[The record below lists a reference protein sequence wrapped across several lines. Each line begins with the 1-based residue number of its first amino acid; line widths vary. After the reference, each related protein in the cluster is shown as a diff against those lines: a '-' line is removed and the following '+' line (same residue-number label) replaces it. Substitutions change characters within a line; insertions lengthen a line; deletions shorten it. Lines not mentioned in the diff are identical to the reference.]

1 MPFKKVQYF
10 CEKFMIMLKRTKI
23 VATIS
28 DRRCDVEFL
37 RSLYNAGMNVARLN
51 TAHMNPDSAKKLI
64 DNIRQVSE
72 SIAIL
77 VDTKGPEIRT
87 SSNGE
92 EVKVENGSQVK
103 IIGDPNGNSGNDT
116 IYVSYQNIASEVPE
130 GSKILIDDGEIEL
143 EVIGKTPDAL
153 LCQATNCGV
162 IKQRKSVNIPG
173 VHINLPSLTEKD
185 KAFVQFAIENKVD
198 FIAHSFVRNKHDVLE
213 IKDILNKHNSP
224 IKIIAKIENQQGVDN
239 IEEILD
245 HAYGIMVAR
254 GDLGIEIPAE
264 KLPNIQRRLVR
275 KCIESKK
282 PVIIATQ
289 MLHSMIEHPRPTRAE
304 ISDIANAIYERTDAI
319 MLSGETAYGEYP
331 VEAVEVMT
339 SVAREVEAARDVDV
353 TLNLVRVKNEVTATL
368 AKAAVRACSSLPIKA
383 IIVDTL
389 TGRTGRYLSAFRG
402 KIPIYAICYKEH
414 VMRELALSYG
424 VEAVYMEPRTSRD
437 HFLTDAISTMLERRK
452 IASEDMVLVI
462 GGSFGPSNGAS
473 FMEISKVKNLI
484 TKK

>member
-1 MPFKKVQYF
+1 
-10 CEKFMIMLKRTKI
+10 MLKRTKI

-28 DRRCDVEFL
+28 DKRCDVDFI
-37 RSLYNAGMNVARLN
+37 RSLYQAGMNVARLN
-51 TAHMNPDSAKKLI
+51 TAHMNPESAKKLI
-64 DNIRQVSE
+64 DNIRKVSDD
-72 SIAIL
+72 IAIL

-87 SSNGE
+87 SSNGVE
-92 EVKVENGSQVK
+92 INVETGMQIKVIGNPDGASQ
-103 IIGDPNGNSGNDT
+103 GDT
-116 IYVSYQNIASEVPE
+116 IYVSYVNISSEVSI
-130 GSKILIDDGEIEL
+130 GNTILIDDGEIEL
-143 EVIGKTPDAL
+143 KVIDKHDQTL
-153 LCQATNCGV
+153 ICKATNSGT
-162 IKQRKSVNIPG
+162 IKLRKSVNIPN

-185 KAFVQFAIENKVD
+185 KAFVQFAIENNID
-198 FIAHSFVRNKHDVLE
+198 FIAHSFVRNKHDILE
-213 IKDILNKHNSP
+213 IKEILNEHNSP

-239 IEEILD
+239 IDEILD

-264 KLPNIQRRLVR
+264 KLPIIQLHIVR

-289 MLHSMIEHPRPTRAE
+289 MLHTMIEHPRPTRAE
-304 ISDIANAIYERTDAI
+304 ISDIANAIYQRTDAI
-319 MLSGETAYGEYP
+319 MLSGETAYGQYP
-331 VEAVEVMT
+331 IEAVEVMT
-339 SVAREVEAARDVDV
+339 RVAREVEETQESDM
-353 TLNLVRVKNEVTATL
+353 TLNLVRIKNEVTATL

-402 KIPIYAICYKEH
+402 RIPVYAICYKQH

-424 VEAVYMEPRTSRD
+424 VEAIYMEPRTSRD
-437 HFLTDAISTMLERRK
+437 HFLTDAINAMLERRK
-452 IASEDMVLVI
+452 IDSEDMVLII

>member
-1 MPFKKVQYF
+1 
-10 CEKFMIMLKRTKI
+10 MLKRTKI

-28 DRRCDVEFL
+28 DKRCDVEFIKA
-37 RSLYNAGMNVARLN
+37 LYQAGMNVARLN
-51 TAHMNPDSAKKLI
+51 TAHITPESAKKMI
-64 DNIRQVSE
+64 SNIRSVSE
-72 SIAIL
+72 NIAIL
-77 VDTKGPEIRT
+77 IDTKGPEIRT

-92 EVKVENGSQVK
+92 EISVETGMLIK
-103 IIGDPNGNSGNDT
+103 IIGTPDGASGNNT
-116 IYVSYQNIASEVPE
+116 VCVSYPNIANEVPV
-130 GSKILIDDGEIEL
+130 GNAILIDDGEIEL
-143 EVIGKTPDAL
+143 KVVDKKDNTLICE
-153 LCQATNCGV
+153 ATNCGT
-162 IKQRKSVNIPG
+162 IKLRKSVNIPN

-185 KAFVQFAIENKVD
+185 KAFVQFAIENNID
-198 FIAHSFVRNKHDVLE
+198 FIAHSFVRNMHDVLE
-213 IKDILNKHNSP
+213 IKEILHRHNSP

-239 IEEILD
+239 IDEILD

-264 KLPNIQRRLVR
+264 KLPIIQRRIVR

-289 MLHSMIEHPRPTRAE
+289 MLHTMIEHPRPTRAE
-304 ISDIANAIYERTDAI
+304 ISDIANAISQRTDAI
-319 MLSGETAYGEYP
+319 MLSGETAYGQYP

-339 SVAREVEAARDVDV
+339 RVAREVEESHEADLSV
-353 TLNLVRVKNEVTATL
+353 NLVRINNEVTATL

-389 TGRTGRYLSAFRG
+389 TGRTGRYLAAFRG
-402 KIPIYAICYKEH
+402 RIPIYAICYKQH

-437 HFLTDAISTMLERRK
+437 HFLTDAIGVMLERRK
-452 IASEDMVLVI
+452 IASEDMVLII

-473 FMEISKVKNLI
+473 FMEISKVKNLVS
-484 TKK
+484 KK

>member
-1 MPFKKVQYF
+1 
-10 CEKFMIMLKRTKI
+10 MLKRTKI

-28 DRRCDVEFL
+28 DKRCDVDFI
-37 RSLYNAGMNVARLN
+37 RSLYQAGMNVARLN
-51 TAHMNPDSAKKLI
+51 TAHMNPESAKKLI
-64 DNIRQVSE
+64 DNIRKVSDD
-72 SIAIL
+72 IAIL

-87 SSNGE
+87 SSNGVE
-92 EVKVENGSQVK
+92 INVETGMQIKVIGNPDGASQ
-103 IIGDPNGNSGNDT
+103 GDT
-116 IYVSYQNIASEVPE
+116 IYVSYVNISSEVSI
-130 GSKILIDDGEIEL
+130 GNTILIDDGEIEL
-143 EVIGKTPDAL
+143 KVIDKHDQTL
-153 LCQATNCGV
+153 ICKATNSGT
-162 IKQRKSVNIPG
+162 IKLRKSVNIPN

-185 KAFVQFAIENKVD
+185 KAFVQFAIENNID
-198 FIAHSFVRNKHDVLE
+198 FIAHSFVRNKHDILE
-213 IKDILNKHNSP
+213 IKEILNEHNSP

-239 IEEILD
+239 IDEILD

-264 KLPNIQRRLVR
+264 KLPIIQLHIVR

-289 MLHSMIEHPRPTRAE
+289 MLHTMIEHPRPTRAE
-304 ISDIANAIYERTDAI
+304 ISDIANAIYQRTDAI
-319 MLSGETAYGEYP
+319 MLSGETAYGQYP
-331 VEAVEVMT
+331 IEAVEVMT
-339 SVAREVEAARDVDV
+339 RVAREVEETQESDM
-353 TLNLVRVKNEVTATL
+353 TLNLVRIKNEVTATL

-402 KIPIYAICYKEH
+402 RIPVYAICYKQH

-424 VEAVYMEPRTSRD
+424 VEAIYMEPRTSRD
-437 HFLTDAISTMLERRK
+437 HFLTDAINAMLERRK
-452 IASEDMVLVI
+452 IDSEDMVLII

-473 FMEISKVKNLI
+473 FMEISKVKNLV

>member
-1 MPFKKVQYF
+1 
-10 CEKFMIMLKRTKI
+10 MLKRTKI

-28 DRRCDVEFL
+28 DKRCDVDFIS
-37 RSLYNAGMNVARLN
+37 SLYEAGMNVARLN
-51 TAHMNPDSAKKLI
+51 TAHMNPESAKTLI
-64 DNIRQVSE
+64 ANIRKVSE
-72 SIAIL
+72 NIAIL

-92 EVKVENGSQVK
+92 EVKVEAGMRLK
-103 IIGDPNGNSGNDT
+103 IIGNPDGKSGADT
-116 IYVSYQNIASEVPE
+116 IYVSYPNIVAEVPV
-130 GSKILIDDGEIEL
+130 GNTILIDDGEIEL
-143 EVIGKTPDAL
+143 SVLEKNDNCL
-153 LCQATNCGV
+153 LCEVTNCGT
-162 IKQRKSVNIPG
+162 IKLRKSVNIPN

-185 KAFVQFAIENKVD
+185 KEFVRFAIENNID

-213 IKDILNKHNSP
+213 IKEILHKHNSP

-239 IEEILD
+239 IDEILD

-264 KLPNIQRRLVR
+264 KLPIIQRRIVR

-289 MLHSMIEHPRPTRAE
+289 MLHTMIEHPRPTRAE
-304 ISDIANAIYERTDAI
+304 ISDIANAIYQRTDAI
-319 MLSGETAYGEYP
+319 MLSGETAYGQYP
-331 VEAVEVMT
+331 IEAVEVMT
-339 SVAREVEAARDVDV
+339 RVAREVEEVQESDL
-353 TLNLVRVKNEVTATL
+353 TLNLVRVNNEVTATL

-389 TGRTGRYLSAFRG
+389 TGRTGRYLAAFRG
-402 KIPIYAICYKEH
+402 RIPIYAICYKEH
-414 VMRELALSYG
+414 VMRELSLSYG

-437 HFLTDAISTMLERRK
+437 HFLTDAIGVMLERRK
-452 IASEDMVLVI
+452 IASEDMVLII

-484 TKK
+484 SR